1 MNELE
6 TLKEELTYS
15 INKFRKFSTSK
26 DNRLVKYSEQERYI
40 LLFMYENLKHDSGN
54 SIKREKILDKSAHDR
69 NNGKFAG
76 FNFNASFRAKI
87 NYKRLPGRSNSENH
101 RIS

>member
-1 MNELE
+1 MIFYLSENEVLE
-6 TLKEELTYS
+6 SYVHF
-15 INKFRKFSTSK
+15 IFFSFNMK
-26 DNRLVKYSEQERYI
+26 II
-40 LLFMYENLKHDSGN
+40 LDLLLNMYENLKHDSGN
-54 SIKREKILDKSAHDR
+54 STKREKVLDKSAHDR